1 MFGLA
6 GPGKNATHKPGRVI
20 LLEAF
25 AEGADFRSSMTRPVF
40 AGQSFVGPAEAHG
53 DSFQS
58 MKYSYIGR
66 AALKQLFS
74 GFRLPYMVMFETT
87 LMCNMFC
94 EYCIFGEEGKFNDLQ
109 SRATRDRIFRRIDEF
124 CEMGIFALSFSGGE
138 PLLNPST
145 CDYIAY
151 AADKGMW
158 TSMPTNGLLIRKYAD
173 GVARLDMLEV
183 SIDSL
188 DEKRFAKRRGIDGL
202 PRILDNL
209 EFVLKKR
216 KPFTT
221 QINAAVN
228 LENLNDLSD
237 LAEFCRQ
244 RDLVLH
250 PEAVHNVMRQGELLP
265 DSELHGA
272 EIDQVERTLR
282 ELRHAYPRNVRF
294 YTHYYDFYRNG
305 GFGPKFPCRHPS
317 KLISMKP
324 EGAIHLPCAFA
335 TLYQSQLPLQEILA
349 SDEARAIIAQEAT
362 LWDFCKGCKIGC
374 PYEVS
379 AFTNSPMLAAETGL
393 NFLRVN

>member
-1 MFGLA
+1 
-6 GPGKNATHKPGRVI
+6 
-20 LLEAF
+20 
-25 AEGADFRSSMTRPVF
+25 
-40 AGQSFVGPAEAHG
+40 
-53 DSFQS
+53 
-58 MKYSYIGR
+58 MKYSYI
-66 AALKQLFS
+66 AKSFLKQLGS
-74 GFRLPYMVMFETT
+74 GFSRPYMVMFETT

-109 SRATRDRIFRRIDEF
+109 TRAVRERIFQRIDEF
-124 CEMGIFALSFSGGE
+124 CDMGIYALSFSGGE

-188 DEKRFAKRRGIDGL
+188 DERRFAKRRGLNGL
-202 PRILDNL
+202 PKILDNL

-228 LENLNDLSD
+228 LENLHDLPE

-250 PEAVHNVMRQGELLP
+250 PEAVHNVMRGGESLP
-265 DSELHGA
+265 DCELHGQ
-272 EIDQVERTLR
+272 EIDKVELSLR
-282 ELRHAYPRNVRF
+282 ELRMSYPKNVRF
-294 YTHYYDFYRNG
+294 YTHYYDFYRQG
-305 GFGPKFPCRHPS
+305 GFGEKFPCRHPS

-324 EGAIHLPCAFA
+324 DGSVHLPCAFV
-335 TLYQSQLPLQEILA
+335 TLFKSQAPLKEVFSAEPVRRIV
-349 SDEARAIIAQEAT
+349 AQEAT

-379 AFTNSPMLAAETGL
+379 AYTNSPMLALESGL
-393 NFLRVN
+393 DFLRIT

>member
-1 MFGLA
+1 
-6 GPGKNATHKPGRVI
+6 
-20 LLEAF
+20 
-25 AEGADFRSSMTRPVF
+25 
-40 AGQSFVGPAEAHG
+40 
-53 DSFQS
+53 
-58 MKYSYIGR
+58 MKYSYI
-66 AALKQLFS
+66 AKSALKHLAS
-74 GFRLPYMVMFETT
+74 GFKLPYMVMFETT

-109 SRATRDRIFRRIDEF
+109 TRATPERIFRRIDEF
-124 CEMGIFALSFSGGE
+124 VEMGIFALSFSGGE

-145 CDYIAY
+145 VDYIAC

-158 TSMPTNGLLIRKYAD
+158 TSMPTNGLLIKKYAE

-188 DEKRFAKRRGIDGL
+188 NRERFAKRRGLNGL
-202 PRILDNL
+202 LTILENL
-209 EFVLKKR
+209 DYVLKRR

-221 QINAAVN
+221 QINATVN
-228 LENLNDLSD
+228 LENLDDLPE
-237 LAEFCRQ
+237 LAEFCRA

-265 DSELHGA
+265 DLELHGA
-272 EIDQVERTLR
+272 EIDQVERALR
-282 ELRHAYPRNVRF
+282 NLRATYPKNVRF
-294 YTHYYDFYRNG
+294 YTHYYPFYRNG

-324 EGAIHLPCAFA
+324 DGSVHLPCAFV
-335 TLYQSQLPLQEILA
+335 TLHQSQAPLKEIFA
-349 SDEARAIIAQEAT
+349 SETAKKIIAQETT

-379 AFTNSPMLAAETGL
+379 AFTNSPLLALESAL
-393 NFLRVN
+393 NFLRII